1 VQEQLIQVIHF
12 GVKMSH
18 KDQKFLGLN
27 LNRGRNMQ
35 VELSLELNMVD
46 KDQGTVSGN
55 GRKHRQRAMWL

>member
-1 VQEQLIQVIHF
+1 MVHF

-35 VELSLELNMVD
+35 VELSVELNMVD
-46 KDQGTVSGN
+46 KDQGTVS
-55 GRKHRQRAMWL
+55 